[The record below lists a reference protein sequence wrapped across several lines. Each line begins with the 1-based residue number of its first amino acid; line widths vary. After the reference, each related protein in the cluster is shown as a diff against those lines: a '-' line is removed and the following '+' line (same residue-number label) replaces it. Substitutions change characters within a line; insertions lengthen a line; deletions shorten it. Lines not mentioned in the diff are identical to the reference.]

1 MEKKEKK
8 VSDKELNEMLEHVT
22 EVLKEI
28 SERPGMVPFGIIM
41 RMDEDGIAGSPVCN
55 FGDSNEYWQK
65 MSFAIGTML
74 GSVGPFRNELLTVM
88 VSSLTFAAK
97 INPDVRGVVKDIVI
111 PKLKETVEEE
121 SRAITI
127 AVPRGKGGT
136 LS

>member
-1 MEKKEKK
+1 
-8 VSDKELNEMLEHVT
+8 MLERV
-22 EVLKEI
+22 EEILKEI

-55 FGDSNEYWQK
+55 FDDNNEYWQK
-65 MSFAIGTML
+65 LSFAIGAML
-74 GSVGPFRNELLTVM
+74 GSDGPFRDKLLTGM
-88 VSSLTFAAK
+88 VSSLMYAAM
-97 INPDVRGVVKDIVI
+97 IDPDVRGVVKDIVI

-121 SRAITI
+121 SRAIKI

>member
-1 MEKKEKK
+1 
-8 VSDKELNEMLEHVT
+8 MLEHVT

-55 FGDSNEYWQK
+55 FGNSNDYWQK
-65 MSFAIGTML
+65 LSFAIGAML
-74 GSVGPFRNELLTVM
+74 GSDGPFRNKLLTVM

-97 INPDVRGVVKDIVI
+97 IDPAIRGVVKDIVI

-121 SRAITI
+121 SRAIKI

>member
-1 MEKKEKK
+1 MEKKGKK

-22 EVLKEI
+22 EVLKGI

-41 RMDEDGIAGSPVCN
+41 KMDEDGISGSPVCN
-55 FGDSNEYWQK
+55 FGDSEEYWQK
-65 MSFAIGTML
+65 LSFAIGSML
-74 GSVGPFRNELLTVM
+74 GSVGPFRNKLLTVI
-88 VSSLTFAAK
+88 VSSLTYAAE
-97 INPDVRGVVKDIVI
+97 IDPAVRGVVKDIVI

-121 SRAITI
+121 SRAIKI

>member
-1 MEKKEKK
+1 MEKKGKK

-22 EVLKEI
+22 EVLKGI

-41 RMDEDGIAGSPVCN
+41 RMDEDGMAGSLVCN

-65 MSFAIGTML
+65 LSFAIGMML
-74 GSVGPFRNELLTVM
+74 GSNGPIRDKLLTVM
-88 VSSLTFAAK
+88 VSSLMFAAK
-97 INPDVRGVVKDIVI
+97 INPAIMGVVKDIII

-121 SRAITI
+121 GRTIKI
-127 AVPRGKGGT
+127 AVPKSKGGT

>member
-1 MEKKEKK
+1 MIER
-8 VSDKELNEMLEHVT
+8 VT
-22 EVLKEI
+22 EVLKGI

-55 FGDSNEYWQK
+55 FGDSNDYWQK
-65 MSFAIGTML
+65 LSFAIGTML
-74 GSVGPFRNELLTVM
+74 GSGGPFRNELLIVM
-88 VSSLTFAAK
+88 VSSLTYAAK
-97 INPDVRGVVKDIVI
+97 IDPAIRGVVKDIVI

-121 SRAITI
+121 SRAIKI

>member
-1 MEKKEKK
+1 
-8 VSDKELNEMLEHVT
+8 MLEHVT
-22 EVLKEI
+22 EVLKGI

-55 FGDSNEYWQK
+55 FGDSNDYWRNL
-65 MSFAIGTML
+65 SFAIGTML
-74 GSVGPFRNELLTVM
+74 GSGGPFRNELLTVM
-88 VSSLTFAAK
+88 MSSLTYAAK
-97 INPDVRGVVKDIVI
+97 IDPAIRGVVKDIVI

-121 SRAITI
+121 SLAIKI

>member
-22 EVLKEI
+22 EVLKGI

-41 RMDEDGIAGSPVCN
+41 RIDEDGIAGSPVCN

-65 MSFAIGTML
+65 LSFAIGAML
-74 GSVGPFRNELLTVM
+74 DSVGPFRNELLTVIA
-88 VSSLTFAAK
+88 SSLIYAAK
-97 INPDVRGVVKDIVI
+97 IDPDVRGVVKDIVI

-121 SRAITI
+121 SRAIKI

-136 LS
+136 LL

>member
-1 MEKKEKK
+1 MEKKGKK

-22 EVLKEI
+22 EVLKGV

-41 RMDEDGIAGSPVCN
+41 RMDEDGMAGSPVCN
-55 FGDSNEYWQK
+55 FGDSNDYWQK
-65 MSFAIGTML
+65 LSFAIGTML
-74 GSVGPFRNELLTVM
+74 SSVGPFRNELLTVM
-88 VSSLTFAAK
+88 VSSLTYAAK

-121 SRAITI
+121 SRAIKI

>member
-1 MEKKEKK
+1 MEKKGKK
-8 VSDKELNEMLEHVT
+8 VSDKELNEMLERVE

-41 RMDEDGIAGSPVCN
+41 RMDEDGIEGSPVCN

-65 MSFAIGTML
+65 LSFAIGAML
-74 GSVGPFRNELLTVM
+74 GSDGPFRNKLLTVM

-97 INPDVRGVVKDIVI
+97 IDPAIRGVVKDIVI

-121 SRAITI
+121 SRAIKI

>member
-1 MEKKEKK
+1 
-8 VSDKELNEMLEHVT
+8 MLERVE

-65 MSFAIGTML
+65 LSFAIGAML
-74 GSVGPFRNELLTVM
+74 GSDGPFRNKLLTVM

-97 INPDVRGVVKDIVI
+97 IDPDIRGVVKNIII

-121 SRAITI
+121 SRAIKI

>member
-22 EVLKEI
+22 EVLKGI

-41 RMDEDGIAGSPVCN
+41 RMDEDGMAGSPVCN
-55 FGDSNEYWQK
+55 FGDSNDYWQK
-65 MSFAIGTML
+65 LSFAIGTML
-74 GSVGPFRNELLTVM
+74 GSGGPFRNELLTAM
-88 VSSLTFAAK
+88 VSSLTYAAK
-97 INPDVRGVVKDIVI
+97 IDPAIRGVVKDIVI

-121 SRAITI
+121 SSAIKI

>member
-1 MEKKEKK
+1 
-8 VSDKELNEMLEHVT
+8 MLEHVT
-22 EVLKEI
+22 EVLKGI
-28 SERPGMVPFGIIM
+28 SERPGMVSFGIIM

-65 MSFAIGTML
+65 LSYAIGTML

-97 INPDVRGVVKDIVI
+97 MDPAIRGVVKDIVI
-111 PKLKETVEEE
+111 PKLKETVEDE
-121 SRAITI
+121 SRAIKI
-127 AVPRGKGGT
+127 AVARGKGGT

>member
-1 MEKKEKK
+1 MEKKGKK

-22 EVLKEI
+22 EVLKGI
-28 SERPGMVPFGIIM
+28 SERPGMVSFGIIM

-65 MSFAIGTML
+65 LSYAIGTML

-97 INPDVRGVVKDIVI
+97 MDPAIRGVVKDIVI
-111 PKLKETVEEE
+111 PKLKETVEDE
-121 SRAITI
+121 SRAIKI
-127 AVPRGKGGT
+127 AVARGKGGT